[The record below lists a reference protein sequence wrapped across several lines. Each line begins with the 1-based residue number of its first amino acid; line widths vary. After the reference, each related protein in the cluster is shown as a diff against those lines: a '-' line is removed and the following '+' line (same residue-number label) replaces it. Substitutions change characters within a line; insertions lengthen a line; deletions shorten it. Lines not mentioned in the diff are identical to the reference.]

1 MDVCRPNSDRGA
13 LITTEAAVNHFIT
26 IMRANA
32 LVLSAEMHCILAKLR
47 TSYLRPASFFLMK
60 LITAADVLSETV
72 KDYSLSSLPLCCI
85 PPPSVFSLLCHRRQP
100 WFIKGKQATIR
111 VGVPLQG
118 SQISLWEWLQRRED
132 SLFPT
137 RDWVPAFM
145 APIISTLASE
155 CKRRKN
161 LQQALGKLTHQPIW
175 ECPFHYHHC
184 NEDMH
189 AEDIYSILRRPEL
202 KRSDLS

>member
-1 MDVCRPNSDRGA
+1 MDVCQPNSDRGA

-26 IMRANA
+26 IMRGSA
-32 LVLSAEMHCILAKLR
+32 LVLSAEMHCILAKLK
-47 TSYLRPASFFLMK
+47 TSHLRPASFILMK
-60 LITAADVLSETV
+60 LITAADVLSEIV
-72 KDYSLSSLPLCCI
+72 KDYCLSSLPLSCI

-100 WFIKGKQATIR
+100 WFTESKEGTIR

-118 SQISLWEWLQRRED
+118 SQISLWQRLQRREN

-161 LQQALGKLTHQPIW
+161 LQQALGILTHQPIW
-175 ECPFHYHHC
+175 ECPSHCHQWRHACRRHLFH
-184 NEDMH
+184 
-189 AEDIYSILRRPEL
+189 P
-202 KRSDLS
+202 